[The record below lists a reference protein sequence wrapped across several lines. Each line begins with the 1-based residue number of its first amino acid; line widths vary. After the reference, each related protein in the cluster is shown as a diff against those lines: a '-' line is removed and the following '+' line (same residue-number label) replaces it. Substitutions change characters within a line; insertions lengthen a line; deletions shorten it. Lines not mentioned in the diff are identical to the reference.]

1 MTFHELMRRGLGRGL
16 ASALLFASLQG
27 VAFADGSASV
37 WSVKGARNTVYFA
50 GSVHALPK
58 DHAEFS
64 PQLERAYEAADAIVM
79 EVDLDDL
86 NPLEAVEFITTR
98 GTLTGTETLSDIV
111 GAEKYKKVSEA
122 ASSIGLPEFAIAKLE
137 PWAAALMV
145 TQVALMNTGYDPQ
158 LGIDMQLTTRAQA
171 DEKPIEG
178 LETIE
183 DQLGIFDSR
192 STSEQVRFL
201 LDAAEDV
208 PGMREDLGRLIEAWR
223 TGDVSAMERELEKER
238 SQAPALYDRLLGTRN
253 RAWMPKIE
261 ALFDDDRD
269 YLVVVGTLH
278 FVGHDGLLQL
288 LKRAGHKPVALPAG
302 GR

>member
-1 MTFHELMRRGLGRGL
+1 MNFHKSMRRGLGRGL
-16 ASALLFASLQG
+16 AGALLFASLSG
-27 VAFADGSASV
+27 VAPADGASV
-37 WSVKGARNTVYFA
+37 WSVKGERNTVYFA

-64 PQLERAYEAADAIVM
+64 SQLERAYEASDALVM

-86 NPLEAVEFITTR
+86 NPMEAVEFITTH
-98 GTLTGTETLSDIV
+98 GTLTGNDTLADIL
-111 GAEKYKKVSEA
+111 GAEKYERVSKL
-122 ASSIGLPEFAIAKLE
+122 ASSVGLPEFAIAKLE
-137 PWAAALMV
+137 PWAAALML

-158 LGIDMQLTTRAQA
+158 LGIDMQLTARARA

-183 DQLGIFDSR
+183 DQLSIFDAR
-192 STSEQVRFL
+192 STTEQVGFL
-201 LDAAEDV
+201 LDAADDV
-208 PGMREDLGRLIEAWR
+208 PQMQEDLSRLIEAWR
-223 TGDVSAMERELEKER
+223 TGDLAAMERELGKER
-238 SQAPALYDRLLGTRN
+238 AQAPALYDRLLGARN

-261 ALFDDDRD
+261 ALFDGDRD

-288 LKRAGHKPVALPAG
+288 LKRAGYKPVMLPA
-302 GR
+302 R

>member
-1 MTFHELMRRGLGRGL
+1 MTFHGLMRRGLGRGL
-16 ASALLFASLQG
+16 AGALLFATLG
-27 VAFADGSASV
+27 GAALADGGASV
-37 WSVKGARNTVYFA
+37 WSVKGERNTVYFA
-50 GSVHALPK
+50 GSVHALPQE
-58 DHAEFS
+58 HAQFS

-86 NPLEAVEFITTR
+86 NPLEAVEFITTH
-98 GTLTGTETLSDIV
+98 GTLAGSETLADIV
-111 GAEKYKKVSEA
+111 GAEKYKRVSELS
-122 ASSIGLPEFAIAKLE
+122 SSIGLPEFAIAKLE

-145 TQVALMNTGYDPQ
+145 TQMALMKTGYDPQ
-158 LGIDMQLTTRAQA
+158 LGIDMQITARAQA
-171 DEKPIEG
+171 DQKPIEG

-192 STSEQVRFL
+192 STQEQVRFL

-208 PGMREDLGRLIEAWR
+208 PEMREDLARLIEAWR
-223 TGDVSAMERELEKER
+223 TGNVAAMERELEKER

-261 ALFDDDRD
+261 ALLEGDQD

-278 FVGHDGLLQL
+278 FVGSDGLLQL
-288 LKRAGHKPVALPAG
+288 LKRAGYKPVVLPAG
-302 GR
+302 GH